1 MEDSRRREAFFLFAV
16 VAASNTSPGS
26 SRDGAVVPSHEQ
38 ESSQRWVPEK
48 TRRIAEDENERE
60 KGRYTRI
67 INSIHGGNG
76 GMSDTNTFKPQGS
89 LWNQILNSFECFNNI
104 NLNPKSLIKIKLGNG
119 LNTLFWLD
127 RWNGDQTLAAQ
138 FPRSFALE
146 SNKQAT
152 VSERIHEN
160 IEDWER
166 RRRPRGG
173 REAEELENLK
183 SVIQQV
189 QIHNKEDAWHIPSAP
204 NERFSTRWFRQL
216 IMERGASQ
224 FHTNNRWQ
232 KWAPKKIN
240 IFLWRLIRGRLPVRG
255 VLKQFGTTMQSTLC
269 PAQFVWMRLAL
280 WWKISLQDF
289 QHMEDV
295 WIWIDNIPMLSNH
308 RKIFWITVMAA
319 FKTIWDARNEK
330 TFNNKERSKEIIFTT
345 AQNLAFNWRDA
356 GSILPDCKFEK
367 DINQLVGISA
377 NGWFVYPVLLVYP
390 VVICPNTLLSGG
402 GGDSAAHATSS
413 GRQLLNNLSTFTNV
427 QDDPLVLSDSDEDQN
442 PIPNDN
448 QGVSDEDHTNDDM
461 DENEIDGVENQVQ
474 DPPKDNQGESDKDH
488 TNDAREQNEINGV
501 DNQVQ
506 EPMPNKNKGVN
517 EPSKLI
523 TRWTKNMITLNSVRS
538 SRSPVT
544 PAPVHDQESSSGK
557 KRKKYRNPNV
567 HLSAGKTRSSQRI
580 KRTIESIHAST
591 VRETRSSKRKLNE
604 RYGSDV
610 QSSKKRRSGK
620 KHVATQSVQIKRRIA
635 KKKIGSAK
643 RMSKKKDAPP
653 PTLNVRTS
661 PKTMYAVLKTLN
673 EEQKE
678 SVREMGFAAILDM
691 KLSCNL
697 SRLGHY
703 IVEVL
708 DDQALVIR
716 SGKGDI
722 SLTEEVVKDMLGVP
736 DGEHDIETIEPL
748 VATDPIVNAWR
759 KQFPS
764 SCITKAQLVAKIKES
779 NNGGSIFKLNFIT
792 LFVNCICKSY
802 KTGFCMTNIVNKI
815 GGDIDISTLN
825 WCDFILKC
833 VKNSKK
839 SWIPNSSKRSYAGP
853 IIFLLL
859 TYLHYVRG
867 PDDAFGRAIPAIS
880 HWRYD
885 MVKDREDSELRYGGF
900 GIFEE
905 PEAPGS
911 EDDGVVPDNQLPH
924 VSYQEQV
931 YDMKQKLARITRYK
945 HELMMIFTNSFE
957 DGLEKLEMVD
967 LKREFDHL
975 FGINEDDTFE
985 DEDVA
990 DIGEPPEIIT
1000 FSCEAT
1006 KPEEEVQDTE
1016 KDHPTTPLSSGK
1028 NDSQNAISSTKH
1040 PLDSP
1045 MSPYV
1050 LQLITEMESNA
1061 IRESEQRHRRSKFE
1075 SIQKIKQP
1083 NFELGPEFQSPHKDK
1098 NDQPIHIAGVSNA
1111 SHMAD
1116 KPQPD
1121 YDDFLDDIPLSKRFR
1136 RPSAYKCSPYYNKQ
1150 VEALDL
1156 IKVIEVKVSQYL
1168 FSFRG
1173 DPNYPV
1179 WELPDGSCI
1188 SRIVLES
1195 LMPDTWIAIDAINAW
1210 TIVLN
1215 YEEFVKAKDLPTMV
1229 YLSVYKVV
1237 FCPLLCHDQ
1246 YYLMVFD
1253 LKKVQ
1258 VIILD
1263 NRKGMVLENYGVLPS
1278 LVVRYIYSFFKY
1290 LLLMLTYYYN
1300 FINLN
1305 RGGPLGKYDCGL
1317 MRESE
1322 EQSKLM
1328 WKMRKKYATK
1338 IIMCRLN
1345 KHINIFLSESNEFGK
1360 IPAHERKA
1368 ILLNAYHQR
1377 EERMKLL

>member
-1 MEDSRRREAFFLFAV
+1 M
-16 VAASNTSPGS
+16 
-26 SRDGAVVPSHEQ
+26 
-38 ESSQRWVPEK
+38 W
-48 TRRIAEDENERE
+48 
-60 KGRYTRI
+60 
-67 INSIHGGNG
+67 
-76 GMSDTNTFKPQGS
+76 
-89 LWNQILNSFECFNNI
+89 
-104 NLNPKSLIKIKLGNG
+104 KI
-119 LNTLFWLD
+119 
-127 RWNGDQTLAAQ
+127 
-138 FPRSFALE
+138 
-146 SNKQAT
+146 
-152 VSERIHEN
+152 
-160 IEDWER
+160 
-166 RRRPRGG
+166 
-173 REAEELENLK
+173 
-183 SVIQQV
+183 
-189 QIHNKEDAWHIPSAP
+189 
-204 NERFSTRWFRQL
+204 
-216 IMERGASQ
+216 
-224 FHTNNRWQ
+224 TNNR
-232 KWAPKKIN
+232 I
-240 IFLWRLIRGRLPVRG
+240 PVREELSIMG
-255 VLKQFGTTMQSTLC
+255 IDIPCILC
-269 PAQFVWMRLAL
+269 PLCEKEVESISHLWFECDWAVWLWTRAGL
-280 WWKISLQDF
+280 WWKTS
-289 QHMEDV
+289 
-295 WIWIDNIPMLSNH
+295 IP
-308 RKIFWITVMAA
+308 R
-319 FKTIWDARNEK
+319 
-330 TFNNKERSKEIIFTT
+330 NNKLVDMIHWVEDLKKDKKSKIIMKVTIYAVIKQIWSTRNEIIFKKKRPEFESCGRRGVMKSEAGRRGLKTESDTT
-345 AQNLAFNWRDA
+345 AYFGLSASQEYHHN
-356 GSILPDCKFEK
+356 GSTHP
-367 DINQLVGISA
+367 NSQISA
-377 NGWFVYPVLLVYP
+377 MFR
-390 VVICPNTLLSGG
+390 
-402 GGDSAAHATSS
+402 AHATSS

-580 KRTIESIHAST
+580 KRTIESVHAST
-591 VRETRSSKRKLNE
+591 IRETRSSKRKLNE

-635 KKKIGSAK
+635 KKKIGYAK

-697 SRLGHY
+697 SCLGHY

-736 DGEHDIETIEPL
+736 DGEHDIETIEAL

-792 LFVNCICKSY
+792 LFVNFICKSY

-867 PDDAFGRAIPAIS
+867 PDDAFGTAIPAIS

-885 MVKDREDSELRYGGF
+885 MVKDRENSELRYGGF

-957 DGLEKLEMVD
+957 DGLEKPEMVD

-1229 YLSVYKVV
+1229 YLSVYKVDESIMLPNADIMKGYKDFSDGIELLLNRWDRPDDFKNAHLV
-1237 FCPLLCHDQ
+1237 LCPLLCHDH

-1278 LVVRYIYSFFKY
+1278 LVLRKEVPKVVKMTCQTTANRMDCGIFVMRHMESY
-1290 LLLMLTYYYN
+1290 
-1300 FINLN
+1300 